1 MAVAGARGSAGSACW
16 SGISSTVRKLAI
28 AIVVVILGVTRVWQ
42 DQSIAVF
49 RVLAEAE
56 AKIHGMSIE
65 DVSLEALLAS

>member
-1 MAVAGARGSAGSACW
+1 M
-16 SGISSTVRKLAI
+16 RKLAI
-28 AIVVVILGVTRVWQ
+28 AIAVVILGVTRVWQ